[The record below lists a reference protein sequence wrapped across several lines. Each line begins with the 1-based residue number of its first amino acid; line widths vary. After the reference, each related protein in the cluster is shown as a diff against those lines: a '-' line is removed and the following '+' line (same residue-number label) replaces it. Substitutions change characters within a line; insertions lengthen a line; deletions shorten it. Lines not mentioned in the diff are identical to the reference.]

1 MSIGQRL
8 LAILFC
14 YTPSLETLLLRKTD
28 FGVYRDLD
36 IIVGKLGF
44 VLRSTTLPNLS
55 TLQLQHSPKPKA
67 GRVEFSGYS
76 FIIAE
81 NFLNLGKPT
90 RLHLWR
96 DSGFHSFYWV
106 VLPGQESSW
115 IRGIRELRI
124 EGATFAKY
132 IYRICREAVRL
143 ESLSLVISNWPGRIV
158 GSLLPPDP
166 DTSSPG
172 PNSYSNLF
180 FPFLKPP
187 QGRNLCDAIAL
198 RAETLKVLELRICD
212 HEWFLAQIGD
222 SGQLRCLP
230 QLTKLEHLTIEA
242 PIAFQLENRGLFQ
255 LSRELPPNL
264 VSLNLV
270 EAWRFHGIP
279 LPGPPRPF
287 VEALE
292 HRGSTDRPHLQQL
305 IREII
310 MYGPSQCRSLR
321 HFCYLYSSR
330 CPQLTPEYLSFF
342 GALLEQPG
350 SQLSFS
356 HKEDDIKQT
365 SFCINPPQRYL

>member
-1 MSIGQRL
+1 MTALRPLSQLGKRFALGNPKITFQWMSIGQRL

-124 EGATFAKY
+124 EGAS
-132 IYRICREAVRL
+132 E
-143 ESLSLVISNWPGRIV
+143 
-158 GSLLPPDP
+158 
-166 DTSSPG
+166 
-172 PNSYSNLF
+172 
-180 FPFLKPP
+180 
-187 QGRNLCDAIAL
+187 
-198 RAETLKVLELRICD
+198 
-212 HEWFLAQIGD
+212 
-222 SGQLRCLP
+222 
-230 QLTKLEHLTIEA
+230 
-242 PIAFQLENRGLFQ
+242 
-255 LSRELPPNL
+255 
-264 VSLNLV
+264 
-270 EAWRFHGIP
+270 
-279 LPGPPRPF
+279 
-287 VEALE
+287 
-292 HRGSTDRPHLQQL
+292 
-305 IREII
+305 
-310 MYGPSQCRSLR
+310 
-321 HFCYLYSSR
+321 
-330 CPQLTPEYLSFF
+330 
-342 GALLEQPG
+342 
-350 SQLSFS
+350 
-356 HKEDDIKQT
+356 
-365 SFCINPPQRYL
+365 